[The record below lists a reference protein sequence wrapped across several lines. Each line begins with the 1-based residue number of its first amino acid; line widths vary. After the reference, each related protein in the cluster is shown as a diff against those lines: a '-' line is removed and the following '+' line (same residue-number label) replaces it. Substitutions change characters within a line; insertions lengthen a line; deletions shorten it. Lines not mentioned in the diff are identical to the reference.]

1 MTPLHL
7 ASKYGYIE
15 IIKIL
20 SERKDIDFN
29 IMNFVWFNNLIISIL
44 IIL

>member
-20 SERKDIDFN
+20 LERKDIDFN
-29 IMNFVWFNNLIISIL
+29 IMNFV
-44 IIL
+44 